1 MSYANAPKAQMSIT
15 SSYALERTVKHSLL
29 LIALILTLAPQI
41 FPQELPMTITDIT
54 PQADVQ
60 KTPAPIQVTPA
71 MVWECEPWYDN
82 KLVTIDG
89 WGRFSTVEFDIDK
102 KGNDVIKL
110 TPLCD
115 FPKKVITDN
124 FWVFPES
131 KTICVWDML
140 MMYVYN
146 QNINVHD
153 SLVPFFSRRGY
164 FYRAFQLNPDEILLG
179 FNGDADSLRHMVYIT
194 YNMRTKKTNF
204 EEIGDEEPDS
214 EQLYFQLG
222 KYSNKFIAAEK
233 LHDNTNNVKFFM
245 FDYETKERTDNELT
259 KKMSELFFR
268 RFYEDIKFN
277 LDKRM
282 IISNAP
288 GSPYS
293 VYFVLKWDENYEN
306 VKMIPFNF
314 LVPEGKFIAEIQEVS
329 KNFDWV
335 LLRISGYKGLKDEPL
350 SKYAFMKIDENNPAL
365 FSPLVILDEYRD
377 PRNKWRYTSFFEHPK
392 YGTCLFFTK
401 EDGPKGKYVSA
412 FYKMSDIQAEI
423 DRLQR
428 GEGR

>member
-1 MSYANAPKAQMSIT
+1 MKMKPKHLLAIT
-15 SSYALERTVKHSLL
+15 LL
-29 LIALILTLAPQI
+29 LISPYI
-41 FPQELPMTITDIT
+41 FPQGAGNMRADTDSNRT
-54 PQADVQ
+54 L
-60 KTPAPIQVTPA
+60 TPIQVAPA

-82 KLVTIDG
+82 SLVTIDG

-146 QNINVHD
+146 QPLNEHD

-282 IISNAP
+282 IISHAD

-293 VYFVLKWDENYEN
+293 VWFVMKWDENYEN

-314 LVPEGKFIAEIQEVS
+314 LVPEGKFIAEIKAVS
-329 KNFDWV
+329 KDFDWV
-335 LLRISGYKGLKDEPL
+335 LLEICGYEGLKNELL
-350 SKYAFMKIDENNPAL
+350 SKYAFMKIDEKNPAL
-365 FSPLVILDEYRD
+365 YSPLIILDDYCD
-377 PRNKWRYTSFFEHPK
+377 DGNLWRYTSFFEHPK
-392 YGTCLFFTK
+392 YGTCLFYTQ
-401 EDGPKGKYVSA
+401 ENGRKGKSVSA
-412 FYKMSDIQAEI
+412 FYKMSDVQKEI
-423 DRLQR
+423 DRILLEKAKLSR
-428 GEGR
+428 

>member
-1 MSYANAPKAQMSIT
+1 MKMKPKHLLTIT
-15 SSYALERTVKHSLL
+15 LL
-29 LIALILTLAPQI
+29 LISPYI
-41 FPQELPMTITDIT
+41 FPQGAGNMRADTDSNRT
-54 PQADVQ
+54 L
-60 KTPAPIQVTPA
+60 TPIQVAPA

-82 KLVTIDG
+82 SLVTIDG
-89 WGRFSTVEFDIDK
+89 RGRFSTVEFDIDK

-146 QNINVHD
+146 QPLNEHD

-268 RFYEDIKFN
+268 RFYEDIKLN
-277 LDKRM
+277 MDKRM
-282 IISNAP
+282 IISHAD

-293 VYFVLKWDENYEN
+293 VWFVMKWDENFEN

-314 LVPEGKFIAEIQEVS
+314 LVPEGKFIAEIKAVS
-329 KNFDWV
+329 KDFDWV
-335 LLRISGYKGLKDEPL
+335 LLEICGYEGLKNELL
-350 SKYAFMKIDENNPAL
+350 SKYAFMKIDEKNPAL
-365 FSPLVILDEYRD
+365 YSPLIILDDYCD
-377 PRNKWRYTSFFEHPK
+377 DGNLWRYTSFFEHPK
-392 YGTCLFFTK
+392 YGTCLFYTQ
-401 EDGPKGKYVSA
+401 ENGRKGKSVSA
-412 FYKMSDIQAEI
+412 FYKMSDVQKEI
-423 DRLQR
+423 DKILLEKAKLSR
-428 GEGR
+428 

>member
-1 MSYANAPKAQMSIT
+1 MKMNPKHLLAIT
-15 SSYALERTVKHSLL
+15 LL
-29 LIALILTLAPQI
+29 LISPYI
-41 FPQELPMTITDIT
+41 FPQGAGNMRADTDSNRT
-54 PQADVQ
+54 L
-60 KTPAPIQVTPA
+60 TPIQVTPA

-82 KLVTIDG
+82 SLVTIDG
-89 WGRFSTVEFDIDK
+89 WGRFSTVEFDLDK
-102 KGNDVIKL
+102 GGNDVIRL
-110 TPLCD
+110 TPLCE
-115 FPKKVITDN
+115 FPKSVVTN
-124 FWVFPES
+124 HFWVFPES

-146 QNINVHD
+146 QPLNEHD
-153 SLVPFFSRRGY
+153 SLVPFFSRRDY

-282 IISNAP
+282 IISHAD

-293 VYFVLKWDENYEN
+293 VWFVMKWDENFAN

-314 LVPEGKFIAEIQEVS
+314 LLPKDRFIAEIQEVS

-335 LLRISGYKGLKDEPL
+335 LLRISGYKGLKDERL

-365 FSPLVILDEYRD
+365 FSPLVILDDYCA
-377 PRNKWRYTSFFEHPK
+377 PGNKWRYTSFFEHPK
-392 YGTCLFFTK
+392 YGTCLFYTQ
-401 EDGPKGKYVSA
+401 ENGLKGKDVSA
-412 FYKMSDIQAEI
+412 FYKMSDVQKEI
-423 DRLQR
+423 DRILL
-428 GEGR
+428 EKAKAVIE